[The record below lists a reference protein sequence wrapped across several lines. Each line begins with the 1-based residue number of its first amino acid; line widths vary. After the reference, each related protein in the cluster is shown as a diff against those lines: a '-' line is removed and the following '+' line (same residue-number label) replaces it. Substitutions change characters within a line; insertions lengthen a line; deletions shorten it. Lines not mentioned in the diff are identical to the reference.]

1 MLDLLPQQ
9 DYLAIGTRAWVVFE
23 EPSNGAGAG
32 AERITIKEP
41 QDVCAT
47 LTEVDAAMVLASK
60 EPGSRGTL
68 EVIWAPPGAATPPDL
83 EHVVEA

>member
-9 DYLAIGTRAWVVFE
+9 DHLAIGTRAWRVVFE
-23 EPSNGAGAG
+23 EPSNGAG

-47 LTEVDAAMVLASK
+47 LTEVDAEMVLASK
-60 EPGSRGTL
+60 EPASRGTL
-68 EVIWAPPGAATPPDL
+68 EIIWAPPATPTSPI
-83 EHVVEA
+83 